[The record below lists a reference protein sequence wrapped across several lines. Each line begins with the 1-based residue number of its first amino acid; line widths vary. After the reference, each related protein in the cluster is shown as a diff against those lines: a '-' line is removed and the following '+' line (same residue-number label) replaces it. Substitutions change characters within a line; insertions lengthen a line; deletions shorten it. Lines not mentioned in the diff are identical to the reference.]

1 MAELRVTPYAN
12 PLTGL
17 SNDVIQGLLGY
28 MKDKQRTQQM
38 QGLASLLE
46 STGIPKTVER
56 AAYAESPMGL
66 LNALTNVNRAN
77 VPLLKPETSDALLTL
92 SPVPSGANKAA
103 MVAGKAGERY
113 AEKVVPQ
120 ILERGGLPASLLEGM
135 AQGSISPMDVWH
147 GSPHGPF
154 KKFDATKIGTGE
166 GAQAYGY
173 GHYLGEARATG
184 EGYRKALT
192 GNQNSD
198 QFVTTIDGNPTDSF
212 VAKAIIREGGKPE
225 PFIAKMQSKLENQL
239 QKLKKASKEDELGL
253 GFTDYD
259 MELMDIDKTRKII
272 NEAEGYIGKEVKAEP
287 AGYLYKVDLPDES
300 IAKMLDYDKPIKDQ
314 PEVLKAIRNQIQ
326 DADIE
331 KSFDANVKSGISGAN
346 AMKNY
351 VWGKTPAEQSEAL
364 RQAGVTGIRYLD
376 AGSRNI
382 ESGTSNFI
390 VFPKNENLLTIKEIN
405 DRPITSLLE

>member
-1 MAELRVTPYAN
+1 MAELGAFFGNPNIQRQGARARALAGQRDVNTLADPRTYAI
-12 PLTGL
+12 
-17 SNDVIQGLLGY
+17 VQGLLGTAP
-28 MKDKQRTQQM
+28 DQ
-38 QGLASLLE
+38 
-46 STGIPKTVER
+46 
-56 AAYAESPMGL
+56 MGL
-66 LNALTNVNRAN
+66 SVLNPDYEKIRKAAEPAFVLGLLGQAA
-77 VPLLKPETSDALLTL
+77 PLLM
-92 SPVPSGANKAA
+92 PVASGANRAA
-103 MVAGKAGERY
+103 MAVGRASERY
-113 AEKVVPQ
+113 AEKVVPR
-120 ILERGGLPASLLEGM
+120 IMERGGLPASLLEGM

-287 AGYLYKVDLPDES
+287 AGYLYKVDLPDEA